1 MARTIIN
8 IPPNPKRGDV
18 IEIRALIQHPM
29 QTGYRPD
36 ASGAIIPRDIVRK
49 FTCHFQPS
57 DAKLASDNTAKEL
70 IIEAELFPA
79 IAANPY
85 FAFQMRVVSS
95 GNLIFNWSGDK
106 NFSQTETAAIT
117 VAA

>member
-8 IPPNPKRGDV
+8 VPPAPKKGEV

-36 ASGAIIPRDIVRK
+36 AKGAIIPRDIVRR
-49 FTCHFQPS
+49 FTCHFQPA
-57 DAKLASDNTAKEL
+57 DANVNANAAREL
-70 IIEAELFPA
+70 VIEADLYPA

-85 FAFQMRVVSS
+85 FAFQMVANAKGS
-95 GNLIFNWSGDK
+95 LIFNWAGDK
-106 NFSQTETAAIT
+106 NFAQTET
-117 VAA
+117 VALNVRE

>member
-8 IPPNPKRGDV
+8 IPPNPKKGDV

-29 QTGYRPD
+29 ATGYRPD

-57 DAKLASDNTAKEL
+57 DPKAEKEL

-106 NFSQTETAAIT
+106 NFSQMETAALT
-117 VAA
+117 VVA

>member
-8 IPPNPKRGDV
+8 VPPSPKKGEV

-36 ASGAIIPRDIVRK
+36 AKGAIIPRDIVRR
-49 FTCHFQPS
+49 FTCHFQPA
-57 DAKLASDNTAKEL
+57 DANAAREL
-70 IIEAELFPA
+70 VIEADLFPA

-85 FAFQMRVVSS
+85 FAFQMAANAK
-95 GNLIFNWSGDK
+95 GLLIFNWAGDK
-106 NFSQTETAAIT
+106 NFAQTET
-117 VAA
+117 VALNVRE

>member
-8 IPPNPKRGDV
+8 VPPNPKKGET

-36 ASGAIIPRDIVRK
+36 AKGAIIPRDIVRR
-49 FTCHFQPS
+49 FTCHFQP
-57 DAKLASDNTAKEL
+57 AEANAPREL
-70 IIEAELFPA
+70 VIEADLYPA

-85 FAFQMRVVSS
+85 FAFQMIANAKGS
-95 GNLIFNWSGDK
+95 LIFSWAGDK
-106 NFSQTETAAIT
+106 DFAQTET
-117 VAA
+117 VALNVS

>member
-8 IPPNPKRGDV
+8 VPPSPKKGEV

-36 ASGAIIPRDIVRK
+36 AKGAIIPRDIVRR
-49 FTCHFQPS
+49 FTCYFQPA
-57 DAKLASDNTAKEL
+57 DTNAAREL
-70 IIEAELFPA
+70 VIEADLFPA

-85 FAFQMRVVSS
+85 FAFQMVANAKGS
-95 GNLIFNWSGDK
+95 LIFNWAGDK
-106 NFSQTETAAIT
+106 NFAQMET
-117 VAA
+117 VALNVRE